1 MLVKFFSVI
10 EVWVK
15 LGDINHTL
23 GKFNIKIICYNKRV
37 SMRYNETIWYPRAE
51 EEYQERIK
59 LEKVKMSLK
68 M

>member
-1 MLVKFFSVI
+1 
-10 EVWVK
+10 
-15 LGDINHTL
+15 
-23 GKFNIKIICYNKRV
+23 
-37 SMRYNETIWYPRAE
+37 MRYNETIWYPRAE